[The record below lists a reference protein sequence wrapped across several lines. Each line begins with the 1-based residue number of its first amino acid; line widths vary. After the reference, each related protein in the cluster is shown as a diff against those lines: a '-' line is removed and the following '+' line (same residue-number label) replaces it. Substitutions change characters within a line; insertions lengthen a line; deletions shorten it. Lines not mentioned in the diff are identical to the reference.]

1 MVPIRSHGV
10 DPIYDSFSP
19 GCVFASGL
27 TKRRLVRSVLFALSV
42 AVGITPE
49 LLSDGGQR
57 QVWQKA
63 SFDGKETDNR
73 KNINAMVSFGSMD
86 VLCVDKQEH

>member
-1 MVPIRSHGV
+1 MGV

-19 GCVFASGL
+19 VVFLASGL
-27 TKRRLVRSVLFALSV
+27 TKGDWLEAFLFALSV

-49 LLSDGGQR
+49 LLPMVVNACLAKR
-57 QVWQKA
+57 Q

-73 KNINAMVSFGSMD
+73 KKYQCDAEFWKHGCPVCG
-86 VLCVDKQEH
+86 